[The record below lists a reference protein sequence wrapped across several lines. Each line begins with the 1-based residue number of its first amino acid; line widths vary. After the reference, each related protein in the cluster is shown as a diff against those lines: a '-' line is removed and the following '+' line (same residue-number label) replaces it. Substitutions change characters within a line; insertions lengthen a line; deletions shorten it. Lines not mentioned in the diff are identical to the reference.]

1 MTKLLWLKTE
11 LSLEKLAAACAIE
24 LVTFLLNPTVVSD
37 NTTLG
42 TINQVVHTFSTGGC
56 LWEPLFALGGK
67 RTTVRLQSTV
77 VPPEGSACASRSN
90 VWF

>member
-37 NTTLG
+37 NTTSGNYKPSGSYVFNWGLSLG
-42 TINQVVHTFSTGGC
+42 TSTY
-56 LWEPLFALGGK
+56 LYLFCD
-67 RTTVRLQSTV
+67 TVLDYSSVAKYSR
-77 VPPEGSACASRSN
+77 AS
-90 VWF
+90 